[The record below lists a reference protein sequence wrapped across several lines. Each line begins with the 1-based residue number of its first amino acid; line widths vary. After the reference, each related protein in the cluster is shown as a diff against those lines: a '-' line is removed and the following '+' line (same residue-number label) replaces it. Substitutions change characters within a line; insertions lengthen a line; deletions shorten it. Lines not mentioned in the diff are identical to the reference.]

1 MKRYLKIFK
10 QAEPAIFRIHG
21 EQLDVFKEFLINFI
35 KPEVLATNNRVSK
48 LTQID
53 FNSSRNQLP
62 KNLLS
67 IGTIAT
73 KNIKKSRKDDEIV
86 GDFLDNVLTAYS
98 SCVSY
103 TVKKLPLSNDFLKT
117 VAGIDPV
124 AILTKSTVTL
134 KAIMHL
140 RDIVTNVLSEQI
152 ENYKKECRKIM
163 FDITLPQAIVVKKPV
178 RADIWWAQ
186 LKDKYP
192 LLSKISLAVLTIF
205 HALRVESSFSVM
217 GDVMDK
223 KSGRMNVATY
233 SSIQTIKYG
242 LSAKV
247 SNSKIS
253 KPKSVQLFQRSDRLK
268 SPVMKEIVTEIRNS
282 KKVYEDELKVS
293 KEKSTKTYAKRVT
306 KKKILETAF
315 EVETSLKKKLI
326 DTTSLVTNDKNT
338 QQSSED

>member
-1 MKRYLKIFK
+1 M
-10 QAEPAIFRIHG
+10 
-21 EQLDVFKEFLINFI
+21 
-35 KPEVLATNNRVSK
+35 
-48 LTQID
+48 
-53 FNSSRNQLP
+53 
-62 KNLLS
+62 
-67 IGTIAT
+67 
-73 KNIKKSRKDDEIV
+73 
-86 GDFLDNVLTAYS
+86 
-98 SCVSY
+98 
-103 TVKKLPLSNDFLKT
+103 VKKLPLSNDFLKT

-152 ENYKKECRKIM
+152 ENYKKECRKVM

-205 HALRVESSFSVM
+205 HAPRGESSFSVM

-223 KSGRMNVATY
+223 KSRRMNVATY

-282 KKVYEDELKVS
+282 K
-293 KEKSTKTYAKRVT
+293 EKSTKTYAKRVT
-306 KKKILETAF
+306 KKKILGTAF
-315 EVETSLKKKLI
+315 EVETPLKKKLI

-338 QQSSED
+338 QQSSEDRNKTGGSKRAHTDNDNDIDNPTKNPKKKKIQTSLNAFFKN